1 MKRIVSVTVLLSSS
15 LFLGGCM
22 LRATG
27 PCLGY
32 GCPALRGS
40 GDSYQVQPPVNSPKS
55 TAKNESAHQS
65 STHAG
70 N

>member
-1 MKRIVSVTVLLSSS
+1 MKKIVSVTVLLSSS

-22 LRATG
+22 LRAPG

-32 GCPALRGS
+32 GCPALSGS
-40 GDSYQVQPPVNSPKS
+40 SDSYQAQPAANAQKS
-55 TAKNESAHQS
+55 TAKNAPAHDAS
-65 STHAG
+65 VHPG